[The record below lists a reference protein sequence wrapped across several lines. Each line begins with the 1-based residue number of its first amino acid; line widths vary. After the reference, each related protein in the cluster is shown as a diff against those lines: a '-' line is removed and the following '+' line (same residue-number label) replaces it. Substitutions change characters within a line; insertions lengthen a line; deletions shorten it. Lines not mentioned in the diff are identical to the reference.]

1 MLILFLFLAFDE
13 LICVVDREP
22 ITKEELSY
30 ISTFYSG
37 VGYDDLLDKM
47 INDKVMHYLAE
58 EETLKVSEEEI
69 SRMRDELVL
78 NTPGLASLLEDEY
91 LSENYNE
98 QIRVQLYTNKLMG
111 VKFRGRLR
119 VSPAEIHKFYQNHKD
134 SLVMPETVT
143 LEKIQVPMLPSGS
156 NRLLKKAEKILAEY
170 RESKDFTSLVK
181 RYSDDV
187 STVPYGG
194 RLGKLS
200 PNDIPPHLA
209 GVLELEEG
217 EAGIFESPTGY
228 HIIKLDER
236 QGINIFISQI
246 LLGFDFKEEEV
257 KKAERR
263 ALEIKG
269 KWSVEDSSFSYEIE
283 TVGPFPL
290 QALPP
295 AIFSLIDTM
304 DLGQVSDPVLEGMH
318 FHLFRVKD
326 REEVRMPDLSE
337 IKDRLSSMLMQQ
349 KMMNLLNEWLE
360 SEKKHIF
367 IKKI

>member
-1 MLILFLFLAFDE
+1 MIILFLFLAFDE

-30 ISTFYSG
+30 ISTFYPG
-37 VGYDDLLDKM
+37 VGYDGLLDKM
-47 INDKVMHYLAE
+47 INDKVMQYLAE

-69 SRMRDELVL
+69 FRMRDDLVL
-78 NTPGLASLLEDEY
+78 NTPGLASLLEDKY
-91 LSENYNE
+91 LNEVYNE
-98 QIRVQLYTNKLMG
+98 QIKVQLYTNKLMS

-134 SLVMPETVT
+134 SLVMPETIT
-143 LEKIQVPMLPSGS
+143 LEKIQVPVLLQGN
-156 NRLLKKAEKILAEY
+156 NRLLKKAEEILAEY
-170 RESKDFTSLVK
+170 KEGKDFTSLVK

-187 STVPYGG
+187 STKMYGG
-194 RLGKLS
+194 KLGELAPS
-200 PNDIPPHLA
+200 DIPPHLA

-228 HIIKLDER
+228 HIIRLDER
-236 QGINIFISQI
+236 QGINIFLSQI
-246 LLGFDFKEEEV
+246 LLEFDFKEEEV
-257 KKAERR
+257 KKAEKR

-269 KWSVEDSSFSYEIE
+269 KWSLGDTNFSYEIE

-290 QALPP
+290 RALPP
-295 AIFSLIDTM
+295 AVSSLIDTM
-304 DLGQVSDPVLEGMH
+304 DLGQISAPVLEGMY

-326 REEVRMPDLSE
+326 RGEVRTPEFSE
-337 IKDRLSSMLMQQ
+337 IKDRLSSMLMQR
-349 KMMNLLNEWLE
+349 KMMILLNEWLE